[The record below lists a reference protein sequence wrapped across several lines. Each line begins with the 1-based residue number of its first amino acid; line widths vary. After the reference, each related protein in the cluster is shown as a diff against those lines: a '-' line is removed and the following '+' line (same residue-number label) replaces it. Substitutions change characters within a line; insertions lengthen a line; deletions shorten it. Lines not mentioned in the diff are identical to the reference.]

1 MQVLS
6 RYTAL
11 SSGDACTHNFF
22 FSKCLHSSRVLASGE
37 FQTWPL
43 IPPGTT
49 FPQFS
54 AHAPESRSLTSS
66 QSQDPLY
73 FLAQNECYF
82 FQKKTTLTYYSK
94 SVLLLSN
101 SPEVIIPLVHG
112 LWFSYIQ
119 LLSVLFPLLLLLYC
133 FLSSPHLW
141 NQQQSKDFATY
152 SSLTWMRIL
161 AESREFMSAMSCPFF
176 PFRWMGS
183 LKFFPTTIVFLSF
196 FLFILTSTE
205 SLP

>member
-11 SSGDACTHNFF
+11 SSGDTCTHNFF

-101 SPEVIIPLVHG
+101 PPEVIIPLVHG
-112 LWFSYIQ
+112 LDSHIFNFYQYYFHSSCFSTA
-119 LLSVLFPLLLLLYC
+119 
-133 FLSSPHLW
+133 SSPLHICEI
-141 NQQQSKDFATY
+141 NSKA
-152 SSLTWMRIL
+152 RIL
-161 AESREFMSAMSCPFF
+161 PHTQVLHEWEFWRRVESLCLPCLA
-176 PFRWMGS
+176 
-183 LKFFPTTIVFLSF
+183 LSF
-196 FLFILTSTE
+196 PSAGWAAWNSF
-205 SLP
+205 PQP